1 MWTGQIIPPDESAE
15 MDEVEQAKH
24 FVAHR
29 FVKTLLN
36 QDISFKLHIILGS
49 TDSPTIADFIVK
61 KAGEV
66 GAEGIV
72 MAKHRKGK
80 VTELVV
86 GSVTS
91 EVIKRATGHCPVV
104 VVPSQWK
111 AVME

>member
-36 QDISFKLHIILGS
+36 NDISFKLHVILGS
-49 TDSPTIADFIVK
+49 TDSPSIADFIVK
-61 KAGEV
+61 KAGDV

-80 VTELVV
+80 VTKLVM
-86 GSVTS
+86 GSVTN
-91 EVIKRATGHCPVV
+91 EVIKRARQCPVV

-111 AVME
+111 AVVY